1 VYLVRNTHT
10 TQPVYDISVEE
21 AECFYANG
29 LLVHN
34 CTQAL
39 MRVRAGGFIRLE
51 TDAADEDLGWGRK
64 RAAYY

>member
-10 TQPVYDISVEE
+10 TQPVHDISVEE

-29 LLVHN
+29 LLAHN

-51 TDAADEDLGWGRK
+51 TDAQDEEPAWGRK

>member
-1 VYLVRNTHT
+1 VRKGGC
-10 TQPVYDISVEE
+10 VEE
-21 AECFYANG
+21 G
-29 LLVHN
+29 STLLWLLVHN

>member
-1 VYLVRNTHT
+1 VWAPDTRWAREVIDEVAAYPVGEHDDYYDT
-10 TQPVYDISVEE
+10 T
-21 AECFYANG
+21 
-29 LLVHN
+29 
-34 CTQAL
+34 TQAL